1 IALGEQVP
9 KTESCMTTEW
19 ETLSS
24 PEGHGSFQGRLVR
37 PTHAAQAST
46 KAPIPRL
53 PQPHHRFRWESR
65 G

>member
-1 IALGEQVP
+1 
-9 KTESCMTTEW
+9 MTTEW

-24 PEGHGSFQGRLVR
+24 PEGHGGFLGRLVR

-46 KAPIPRL
+46 KVSIPRL
-53 PQPHHRFRWESR
+53 PQSHHRFRWESR